1 MQKDKE
7 EEEVV
12 SNVKEIINENRF
24 KEMESKYENRKLS
37 TEGNEK
43 LKKEVLVSVVLT
55 MVISSI
61 NIVCIVTTS
70 IMIRVKEISTLR
82 SIGMS
87 MKNIKK
93 MILKESI
100 IYGILSSI
108 IAGIFSSYDTYKN
121 MQRANETFSKG
132 LGIKQAYE
140 FNIPAVEILQFGVAA
155 ILICVVAGYL
165 ANNRVSKLSIVEG
178 LRNEE

>member
-1 MQKDKE
+1 M
-7 EEEVV
+7 
-12 SNVKEIINENRF
+12 
-24 KEMESKYENRKLS
+24 
-37 TEGNEK
+37 
-43 LKKEVLVSVVLT
+43 SVVLT

-108 IAGIFSSYDTYKN
+108 IAGNIF
-121 MQRANETFSKG
+121 
-132 LGIKQAYE
+132 
-140 FNIPAVEILQFGVAA
+140 
-155 ILICVVAGYL
+155 
-165 ANNRVSKLSIVEG
+165 
-178 LRNEE
+178 

>member
-1 MQKDKE
+1 MQKDK

-82 SIGMS
+82 AIGMS
-87 MKNIKK
+87 IKNIKK

-100 IYGILSSI
+100 IYGVLSSI
-108 IAGIFSSYDTYKN
+108 IAGVFSSYNIYKN
-121 MQRANETFSKG
+121 MQRANEIFSQG
-132 LGIKQAYE
+132 LGIKQVYE
-140 FNIPAVEILQFGVAA
+140 FNVPVVEILQFGVAA

-165 ANNRVSKLSIVEG
+165 ANNRVPKLSIVER
-178 LRNEE
+178 LRNEV